1 MQNEHQPGQ
10 APRHDAQPAAPA
22 FGRRCAGLL
31 SLLAATQL
39 PCWAQTAPTG
49 SPAAEAPAVAASA
62 PVPTVQVQAFEVQG
76 NTLLAAEAIQARLAE
91 FQGTATLQRLR
102 DAAAAVQ
109 ELYRRAGY
117 GGVVAFLPEQ
127 NMAAGTVRI
136 RVVEGKLTRIDV
148 TGNRQYSEANI
159 RASLP
164 TLVTGATPQVRRIDA
179 EIQLANENPAK
190 TLQVLLQPGDSAGT
204 IAARLTVAEQPV
216 QRFTAR
222 ADNTGGERT
231 GRWRAALGWMH
242 ANVADKDHVFAAE
255 LQTAPEDTRAVA
267 VFSAS
272 YRAPLYGQAMAIDAY
287 GAYSDVDAGQVGTQA
302 GDLAFSGQGY
312 IVGTRLNVYLPRWFN
327 VDQRLIAGL
336 EWREYLNNC
345 SIAGLPQGACGAAG
359 ESVSVQPL
367 SLTYTAQTVGEVRA
381 GFSVGLHHNLAFG
394 GKHGRQAD
402 FDAVRPDSQ
411 RRYTL
416 LRASAQLALPVA
428 EWGVLAARLQGQY
441 SARPLIPGELFGIG
455 GAQNVRGFEEREL
468 GGDSGAQLSIEA
480 VSPGFGD
487 RLFGQPEL
495 DLRALLFADAAYV
508 ANQQGDPCLLD
519 SRHCHMGSLGLG
531 LRANWQQWQLRLDVA
546 RAMSTATT
554 TKKGDVRAHFALS
567 TAF

>member
-1 MQNEHQPGQ
+1 MQNEHEPGSATRRHGPVATPVQ
-10 APRHDAQPAAPA
+10 GRRLAWALALLTAAAPLAWAQNAASAGPAA
-22 FGRRCAGLL
+22 
-31 SLLAATQL
+31 S
-39 PCWAQTAPTG
+39 
-49 SPAAEAPAVAASA
+49 AASA
-62 PVPTVQVQAFEVQG
+62 PAPTLQVRAFEVQG
-76 NTLLAAEAIQARLAE
+76 NTLLAAEVLQARLAE
-91 FQGTATLQRLR
+91 FEGTATLQGLR

-127 NMAAGTVRI
+127 AFTPGPSGSVVRI
-136 RVVEGKLTRIDV
+136 RVVEGKLTRVDV
-148 TGNRQYSEANI
+148 TGHQQYREANI

-164 TLVTGATPQVRRIDA
+164 TLVIGATPQVRRIDA

-190 TLQVLLQPGDSAGT
+190 SMQVLLQPGDTPGS
-204 IAARLTVAEQPV
+204 IAAKITVSEQPV

-222 ADNTGGERT
+222 VDNTGGERT

-242 ANVADKDHVFAAE
+242 ANVADKDHVFAVE
-255 LQTAPEDTRAVA
+255 LQTAPEDTQAVA
-267 VFSAS
+267 VLGAS
-272 YRAPLYGQAMAIDAY
+272 YRAPLYGQAMAIDVY
-287 GAYSDVDAGQVGTQA
+287 GAYSNVDAGSVGTQA
-302 GDLAFSGQGY
+302 GDLAFSGQGH

-327 VDQRLIAGL
+327 VDQRLVAGL
-336 EWREYLNNC
+336 EWREYLNDC

-367 SLTYTAQTVGEVRA
+367 SLTYTAQTVSEVRA
-381 GFSVGLHHNLAFG
+381 GFSIGVHHNLAAG
-394 GKHGRQAD
+394 GRYGKQAD
-402 FDAVRPDSQ
+402 FDAVRPGSQ

-416 LRASAQLALPVA
+416 LRASAQLTVPVA
-428 EWGVLAARLQGQY
+428 DWGVLAARLQGQY
-441 SARPLIPGELFGIG
+441 SAKALVPGETFGLG

-480 VSPGFGD
+480 HSPSLGD
-487 RLFGQPEL
+487 SLFQQPGL
-495 DLRALLFADAAYV
+495 DLRALLFADVGYV
-508 ANQQGDPCLLD
+508 GNRLATPCLLD
-519 SRHCHMGSLGLG
+519 SRHCHMGSLGAG

>member
-1 MQNEHQPGQ
+1 LQIEH
-10 APRHDAQPAAPA
+10 APAGTRRQGAQQPAPA
-22 FGRRCAGLL
+22 WGRRCAWAL
-31 SLLAATQL
+31 SLVAAAST
-39 PCWAQTAPTG
+39 PGWAQTAP
-49 SPAAEAPAVAASA
+49 AAPAPAASA
-62 PVPTVQVQAFEVQG
+62 PVPTLQVSGFEVQG
-76 NTLLAAEAIQARLAE
+76 NTLLAAEALQARLAE
-91 FQGTATLQRLR
+91 FKGTATLQRLR

-127 NMAAGTVRI
+127 NMADGAVRI
-136 RVVEGKLTRIDV
+136 RVVEGKLTRVDV
-148 TGNRQYSEANI
+148 TGHQQYSVANI

-164 TLVTGATPQVRRIDA
+164 TLINGATPQVRRIDA

-190 TLQVLLQPGDSAGT
+190 NVQVLLQPGDTPGS
-204 IAARLTVAEQPV
+204 IAAKVTVAEQPV

-222 ADNTGGERT
+222 MDNTGGERT

-242 ANVADKDHVFAAE
+242 ANVADKDHVLAVE
-255 LQTAPEDTRAVA
+255 LQTAPEDTKAVA
-267 VFSAS
+267 VLGAS

-287 GAYSDVDAGQVGTQA
+287 GAYSDVDAGSVGTQA

-312 IVGTRLNVYLPRWFN
+312 VVGTRLNFYLPRYSN

-345 SIAGLPQGACGAAG
+345 SIAGLPQGACGSAG

-367 SLTYTAQTVGEVRA
+367 SLSYTAQTVSEVRA
-381 GFSVGLHHNLAFG
+381 GLSIALHHNLALG
-394 GKHGRQAD
+394 GKRGQQAD
-402 FDAVRPDSQ
+402 FDAVRPNSQ

-416 LRASAQLALPVA
+416 LRASAQLAVPVT
-428 EWGVLAARLQGQY
+428 EWGVLAARVQGQY
-441 SARPLIPGELFGIG
+441 SPKPLVPGELFGLG

-468 GGDSGAQLSIEA
+468 GGDSGAQLSVEA
-480 VSPGFGD
+480 LSPSLGD
-487 RLFGQPEL
+487 SLFRQPDL
-495 DLRALLFADAAYV
+495 DLRALLFADAGYV
-508 ANQQGDPCLLD
+508 GNEQGAPCLLD
-519 SRHCHMGSLGLG
+519 SSHCHMGSLGLG

-554 TKKGDVRAHFALS
+554 TKKGDIRAHFALS
-567 TAF
+567 AAF

>member
-1 MQNEHQPGQ
+1 MQIEN
-10 APRHDAQPAAPA
+10 APAAACRQGAQHPA
-22 FGRRCAGLL
+22 HVWGRRCAWAL
-31 SLLAATQL
+31 SLAAATST
-39 PCWAQTAPTG
+39 PGWAQTAPAATA
-49 SPAAEAPAVAASA
+49 PAAAAAPA
-62 PVPTVQVQAFEVQG
+62 PTVQVSGFEVQG
-76 NTLLAAEAIQARLAE
+76 NTLLAAEVLQARLAE
-91 FQGTATLQRLR
+91 FKGTATLQRLR

-127 NMAAGTVRI
+127 KMADGLVRI
-136 RVVEGKLTRIDV
+136 RVVEGKLTRVDV
-148 TGNRQYSEANI
+148 AENKQYSEANI

-190 TLQVLLQPGDSAGT
+190 NVQVLLQPGDTPGS
-204 IAARLTVAEQPV
+204 IAAKVTVAEQPV

-222 ADNTGGERT
+222 VDNTGGERT

-242 ANVADKDHVFAAE
+242 ANVADKDHVLAVE

-267 VFSAS
+267 VLGAS

-287 GAYSDVDAGQVGTQA
+287 GAYSDVDAGSVGTQA

-312 IVGTRLNVYLPRWFN
+312 ILGTRLNVYLPRWFN
-327 VDQRLIAGL
+327 VDQRFIAGL

-345 SIAGLPQGACGAAG
+345 SIAGLPQGACGSAG

-367 SLTYTAQTVGEVRA
+367 SLSYAAQTVSEIRA
-381 GFSVGLHHNLAFG
+381 GFSIGLHHNLAMG
-394 GKHGRQAD
+394 GKHGNQAS
-402 FDAVRPDSQ
+402 FDAVRANSQ

-416 LRASAQLALPVA
+416 LRASAQLAVPVA
-428 EWGVLAARLQGQY
+428 DWGVLAARVQGQY
-441 SARPLIPGELFGIG
+441 SPKPLVPGELFGLG

-468 GGDSGAQLSIEA
+468 GGDSGVQLSLEA
-480 VSPGFGD
+480 LSPG
-487 RLFGQPEL
+487 LLQQPGL
-495 DLRALLFADAAYV
+495 DLRALLFADAGYV

-519 SRHCHMGSLGLG
+519 SSHCRMGSLGLG
-531 LRANWQQWQLRLDVA
+531 LRANWQQWQMRLDVA

-554 TKKGDVRAHFALS
+554 TKKGDVRAHLALS
-567 TAF
+567 AAF

>member
-1 MQNEHQPGQ
+1 MHTTHRPGH
-10 APRHDAQPAAPA
+10 ALRRG
-22 FGRRCAGLL
+22 GRGARCAAWWSRGLL
-31 SLLAATQL
+31 SVATAL
-39 PCWAQTAPTG
+39 SAPAWAQVPQAAAPPG
-49 SPAAEAPAVAASA
+49 PAASSPA
-62 PVPTVQVQAFEVQG
+62 PTVQVQGFEVQG
-76 NTLLAAEAIQARLAE
+76 NTLLPPAALQARLAE
-91 FQGTATLQRLR
+91 FKGTATLQRLR

-127 NMAAGTVRI
+127 AFTSAAGGVVRI
-136 RVVEGKLTRIDV
+136 RVVEGRLTRVDV
-148 TGNRQYSEANI
+148 AENRQYSIANI

-179 EIQLANENPAK
+179 EIQLANENPSK
-190 TLQVLLQPGDSAGT
+190 TVQVLLQPGDTPGS
-204 IAARLTVAEQPV
+204 IAAKVTVAEQPV

-222 ADNTGGERT
+222 VDNTGGERT

-242 ANVADKDHVFAAE
+242 ANVADKDHVFAVE
-255 LQTAPEDTRAVA
+255 LQTAPEDTQAMAVL
-267 VFSAS
+267 SAS

-287 GAYSDVDAGQVGTQA
+287 GAYSDVDAGKVGTQA
-302 GDLAFSGQGY
+302 GDLAFSGKGT
-312 IVGTRLNVYLPRWFN
+312 IVGTRLNVYLPRYAN
-327 VDQRLIAGL
+327 VDQRLVAGL

-367 SLTYTAQTVGEVRA
+367 SLSYTAQTVSEIRA
-381 GFSVGLHHNLAFG
+381 GVSLGLHHNLAFG
-394 GKHGRQAD
+394 GSHGAQAD
-402 FDAVRPDSQ
+402 FDAVRPNSR

-441 SARPLIPGELFGIG
+441 SAKPLVPGELFGIG

-480 VSPGFGD
+480 LGPNLGE
-487 RLFGQPEL
+487 RLFQQPGL
-495 DLRALLFADAAYV
+495 DLRALLFADAGYAS
-508 ANQQGDPCLLD
+508 NQRGDPCLPAR
-519 SRHCHMGSLGLG
+519 SHCRMGSLGFG
-531 LRANWQQWQLRLDVA
+531 LRANWQPWQLRLDVA

-554 TKKGDVRAHFALS
+554 TVKGDVRAHFSLG

>member
-1 MQNEHQPGQ
+1 MHIEHTPGQ
-10 APRHDAQPAAPA
+10 ASRHAAHRPAPA
-22 FGRRCAGLL
+22 FGQRCAWAL
-31 SLLAATQL
+31 SLLTIATS
-39 PCWAQTAPTG
+39 PSWAQTPPHV
-49 SPAAEAPAVAASA
+49 SPPAASASVPA
-62 PVPTVQVQAFEVQG
+62 PVPTVQVQRFEVQG
-76 NTLLAAEAIQARLAE
+76 NTLLAADAVQARVDE
-91 FQGTATLQRLR
+91 FKGTATLQRLR

-127 NMAAGTVRI
+127 NMADGVVRI
-136 RVVEGKLTRIDV
+136 RVVEGKLTRVDV
-148 TGNRQYSEANI
+148 AENKQYSVANI

-190 TLQVLLQPGDSAGT
+190 TVQVLLQPGDSAGT
-204 IAARLTVAEQPV
+204 IAAKITVAEQPV

-222 ADNTGGERT
+222 VDNTGGERT

-242 ANVADKDHVFAAE
+242 ANVADKDHVFAVE
-255 LQTAPEDTRAVA
+255 LQTAPEDTQAVA
-267 VFSAS
+267 VLGLS

-287 GAYSDVDAGQVGTQA
+287 GAYSDVDAGSVGTQA

-367 SLTYTAQTVGEVRA
+367 SLSYTAQTVSEVRA
-381 GFSVGLHHNLAFG
+381 GFSMGLHHNLAFG
-394 GKHGRQAD
+394 GKHGQQAD
-402 FDAVRPDSQ
+402 FDAVRPNSQ

-416 LRASAQLALPVA
+416 LRASAQLAVPVA
-428 EWGVLAARLQGQY
+428 EWGVLAARVQGQY
-441 SARPLIPGELFGIG
+441 SPKPLVPGELFGIG

-468 GGDSGAQLSIEA
+468 GGDSGLQLSLEA
-480 VSPGFGD
+480 VSPSLGD
-487 RLFGQPEL
+487 SLFKQPGL
-495 DLRALLFADAAYV
+495 DLRALLFADAAYIS
-508 ANQQGDPCLLD
+508 NQQGDPCLLD
-519 SRHCHMGSLGLG
+519 SSNCRMGSLGLG
-531 LRANWQQWQLRLDVA
+531 LRLNWQPWQLRLDVA